1 MDLVNN
7 YISDSFPSLEDNE
20 ETEDEKDDEPIT
32 NTEEAVT
39 KELRKLKSYSKT

>member
-1 MDLVNN
+1 MDLENN

-20 ETEDEKDDEPIT
+20 ETEDEKDDEHIT

-39 KELRKLKSYSKT
+39 KELRKLKSHSKT